1 MMILLEH
8 INDFKD
14 DFLKEFE
21 RLLSDKKYSNPTI
34 SKNKIISRNIDN
46 EIVFDTVIEKWKKDG
61 DIC

>member
-1 MMILLEH
+1 MILLEH